1 MPSSAE
7 LAPQNSIGTTTAT
20 GLEKAIIKLSGG
32 LIDIEGKIDN
42 ILYGEFSLSE
52 EELKTASLKK
62 KLKDRGIISILDVIV
77 SVDLCNILNYALQQ
91 LPAGKAFNPN
101 DPPPTDFLGKKKW
114 VLQNKAYIIQTYIDS
129 YYTSYGDA
137 KNANSKLGLQSLIKE
152 ITDAF
157 GEVLDPNSDNG
168 LNDPQLLQEFPE
180 ISVFNN
186 FMENSLGV
194 FNQYTDLRNIP
205 NQDLQKIIQY
215 VDKIRGICIAIQGL
229 NSAAAVVGIANTFL
243 SGKIQEEFDKINKI
257 IDPQRITPFLKSII
271 ESGRSILQITRLISG
286 YINFGRMIIRICTLL
301 VKIFKAILKFLT
313 FLGVPNV
320 YTTLGIS
327 TTQSLVAGKQ
337 VQSTGID
344 KSLERLKQI
353 SRFLGDMINFVDKIT
368 IGIQEVIGRI
378 NLLLTNLQNCSNVD
392 TQLIKDLEDLRNS
405 LQQENDIL
413 KSFKTT
419 YENNKNTKNNTF
431 ANFTIQ
437 IIEEETTDI
446 ALDIKRRRGIA
457 LDSNGNLAV
466 ESTPTFA
473 SDDTIITNEVKQLL
487 VSKGF
492 VKSSYNDLNS
502 DEINTINEALN
513 YLEDPN
519 ISIEDLEVNNFDE
532 GLDSPDN
539 ENEES
544 GLGLNAFMNK
554 LSGGKKLRQRMRKT
568 MAQQARTLASDLKST
583 DPNGTYTKTM
593 VAKQNS
599 SANKLEIDN
608 IKDQITEWK
617 KEMAGATLALGP
629 IAAAVVIKDRNDKIK
644 TAEAKIK
651 DLERQS

>member
-1 MPSSAE
+1 MPSPAE
-7 LAPQNSIGTTTAT
+7 SAPQNSIGTTTAT
-20 GLEKAIIKLSGG
+20 GLEKAIIKISGG
-32 LIDIEGKIDN
+32 VIDIEGQIDN

-114 VLQNKAYIIQTYIDS
+114 LLQNKAYIIQTYIDS

-137 KNANSKLGLQSLIKE
+137 KNANSKLGLQSLIKQ

-168 LNDPQLLQEFPE
+168 LNDPELLQEFPE
-180 ISVFNN
+180 ISLFTN

-215 VDKIRGICIAIQGL
+215 VDKIRGICVAIQGL
-229 NSAAAVVGIANTFL
+229 NSAAAVAGIANTFL

-271 ESGRSILQITRLISG
+271 ETGRSILQITRLISG

-301 VKIFKAILKFLT
+301 VKIFNAILKFLM

-320 YTTLGIS
+320 YTTLGI
-327 TTQSLVAGKQ
+327 TNTQSKLTGKIE
-337 VQSTGID
+337 SNGID
-344 KSLERLKQI
+344 KFLERLKQI

-405 LQQENDIL
+405 LEQENEIL

-419 YENNKNTKNNTF
+419 YENNKNNKKNTF

-502 DEINTINEALN
+502 DEMNTMEEALN

-519 ISIEDLEVNNFDE
+519 ISIESLEINNFDD

-583 DPNGTYTKTM
+583 DPNGNYTKTM

-629 IAAAVVIKDRNDKIK
+629 IAGAVLIKDRSEKIK
-644 TAEAKIK
+644 EANKKIVE
-651 DLERQS
+651 LERQS

>member
-1 MPSSAE
+1 MPSPAE
-7 LAPQNSIGTTTAT
+7 SAPQNSIGTTTAT
-20 GLEKAIIKLSGG
+20 GLEKAIIKISGG
-32 LIDIEGKIDN
+32 VIDIEGKIDN

-114 VLQNKAYIIQTYIDS
+114 LLQNKAYIIQTYIDS

-137 KNANSKLGLQSLIKE
+137 KNANSKLGLQSLIKQ

-168 LNDPQLLQEFPE
+168 LNDPELLQEFPE
-180 ISVFNN
+180 ISLFTN

-215 VDKIRGICIAIQGL
+215 VDKIRGICVAIQGL
-229 NSAAAVVGIANTFL
+229 NSAAAVAGIANTFL

-271 ESGRSILQITRLISG
+271 ETGRSILQITRLISG

-301 VKIFKAILKFLT
+301 VKIFNAILKFLM

-320 YTTLGIS
+320 YTTLGI
-327 TTQSLVAGKQ
+327 TNTQSKLTGKIE
-337 VQSTGID
+337 SNGID
-344 KSLERLKQI
+344 KFLERLKQI

-405 LQQENDIL
+405 LEQENEIL

-419 YENNKNTKNNTF
+419 YENNKNNKKNTF

-502 DEINTINEALN
+502 DEMNTMEEALN

-519 ISIEDLEVNNFDE
+519 ISIESLEINNFDD

-583 DPNGTYTKTM
+583 DPNGNYTKTM

-629 IAAAVVIKDRNDKIK
+629 IAGAVLIKDRSEKIK
-644 TAEAKIK
+644 EANKKIVE
-651 DLERQS
+651 LERQS